1 MGDGF
6 LFYVMLVMVP
16 YRLGAGWESGGQTI
30 THQKVAMGWAGVGG
44 KVVLGA
50 GVQCVEGGGT
60 GVVCAPLHVVMA
72 AGEHTGVEGCRRP
85 WGSQGWSS
93 GRGEGVETP
102 VMVILG
108 PEDP

>member
-44 KVVLGA
+44 KVVLGRECSA
-50 GVQCVEGGGT
+50 WKVGGL
-60 GVVCAPLHVVMA
+60 V
-72 AGEHTGVEGCRRP
+72 
-85 WGSQGWSS
+85 
-93 GRGEGVETP
+93 
-102 VMVILG
+102 
-108 PEDP
+108 